1 MIYMPVFGHKL
12 TGSSYWSPFVSCVY
26 QSNTVNTIFLQCFEI
41 DGSFFPSCVWKFVV
55 YLILW
60 HVKWRRRDGV

>member
-1 MIYMPVFGHKL
+1 MDLHAVL
-12 TGSSYWSPFVSCVY
+12 LATTDGSELLVSFRFCVY
-26 QSNTVNTIFLQCFEI
+26 QLKTVNTIFSQCFEI
-41 DGSFFPSCVWKFVV
+41 DGSFPPSCVWKFVA